1 MSVLVEIYRNKSCI
15 CPTELFSLKLW
26 RAVEAACVRTCG
38 KHIWHCSQRLSWVP
52 GFPDLDKLVSKRSRF
67 QSAPTQ
73 KMHPESVNIKRD
85 TRDQSP
91 ATLEGVGSALSKSL
105 LEKRVEEKRRETLD
119 HFFSAGRFCVTSSCW
134 SQQLWGRAGHCIS
147 GERCVSWSRG
157 QDRAKI
163 FKTLQCRERKKR
175 WESKRG
181 QHIKKKGG
189 EVRRRMYA
197 CVHMGKEMMQKMQR
211 FRRDRR

>member
-73 KMHPESVNIKRD
+73 KVHPESVNIKRD

-91 ATLEGVGSALSKSL
+91 ATLEGVAVRSGTYIIKASQFVHQPVELEQVQVPVAQNRPFVDGSSWRGRGEMMDTKIKLKLDDCWTWLIKLSHTALHD
-105 LEKRVEEKRRETLD
+105 T
-119 HFFSAGRFCVTSSCW
+119 
-134 SQQLWGRAGHCIS
+134 
-147 GERCVSWSRG
+147 
-157 QDRAKI
+157 
-163 FKTLQCRERKKR
+163 
-175 WESKRG
+175 
-181 QHIKKKGG
+181 
-189 EVRRRMYA
+189 A
-197 CVHMGKEMMQKMQR
+197 CVVVFFLFK
-211 FRRDRR
+211 